1 VWVSLTQECMRRK
14 NAITNPNGANQWVAD
29 PRQQLF
35 LAYYLD
41 PKSKTFSNA
50 LQSAI
55 KAGFTQQYAEAIMSK
70 MPDWLAEKV
79 GNISPMLLRA
89 ERNLGEALDYP
100 TMTQAMSM
108 FGPIYEK
115 KEIKVRVKNKKGKTI
130 TKTKKVNGDP
140 VLKHNLGLIKIKQD
154 VSMFVAERT
163 GRAKWG
169 KDADPSNVFNFIV
182 FANDQLKRVATRVI
196 AGGDDGGEQ
205 GEESSD

>member
-1 VWVSLTQECMRRK
+1 MRRK
-14 NAITNPNGANQWVAD
+14 NANIALKQANQWIAD

-35 LAYYLD
+35 LAYYID
-41 PKSKTFSNA
+41 PKSKTFANA
-50 LQSAI
+50 LQSAL
-55 KAGFTQQYAEAIMSK
+55 KAGFAQQYAENILTQ
-70 MPDWLAEKV
+70 MPDWLSEKL
-79 GNISPMLLRA
+79 GNISPMLLKA
-89 ERNLGEALDYP
+89 ERNMEEALEYP

-108 FGPIYEK
+108 FGPLYEK

-130 TKTKKVNGDP
+130 TKIKKVNGDP

-163 GRAKWG
+163 GRNKWG
-169 KDADPSNVFNFIV
+169 KDADGANVFNFIV

-205 GEESSD
+205 SEESSS